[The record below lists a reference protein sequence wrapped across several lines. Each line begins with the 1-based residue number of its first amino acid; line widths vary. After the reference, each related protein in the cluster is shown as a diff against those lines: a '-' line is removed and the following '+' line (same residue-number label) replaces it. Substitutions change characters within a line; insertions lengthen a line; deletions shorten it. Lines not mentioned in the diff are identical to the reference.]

1 MIISYELPIA
11 QETGKARKHTRVPDD
26 DAVAVAA
33 VEMTTTPTIADVDA
47 APTPFPGAID
57 PLAGIY
63 TSMTGIPSAFSFCVH
78 FITLARLY
86 SLLINLPP
94 GVPGIAP
101 LPFLAPVSPL
111 SALAP
116 VPVAWLL
123 SSSVGDMGAGA
134 GGALALPFDAD
145 GRGVGTVT

>member
-33 VEMTTTPTIADVDA
+33 VEMTTTPTIDDVDA

-57 PLAGIY
+57 PLAGVH
-63 TSMTGIPSAFSFCVH
+63 TSMTGVPGAFSFCAR
-78 FITLARLY
+78 FITLARPCN
-86 SLLINLPP
+86 LLINPPP
-94 GVPGIAP
+94 GAPGIAP
-101 LPFLAPVSPL
+101 LPFPAPVSPL

-116 VPVAWLL
+116 VPVAWPL

-134 GGALALPFDAD
+134 GGAPALPFGAD